1 MVFNPNDNTNGAPV
15 VAQQPTPVS
24 DVSTSQPVTQEPQQ
38 VNDVNAYDTNGTQII
53 IAAFGITGALA
64 AMSVFFPDNA
74 LKVAPILTGV
84 TGAILGFIAGR
95 KKI

>member
-24 DVSTSQPVTQEPQQ
+24 DVSTSQPVTQEPQA
-38 VNDVNAYDTNGTQII
+38 DVNVYDTNGTQII